1 MTTRKLKVIVAVH
14 IRQIPQTNIGL
25 SIDCIITYQ
34 TYFKAKELMKTEK
47 LDKPSYTNEY
57 VDDLVENAG
66 DGIISISRDG
76 TIMSINRSAEDIFGY
91 SKSEAIGQDIDIIV
105 PQDKLVDE
113 KQLLLGRVISNGEVI
128 SGFETERIRK
138 DGKKVAVNVTISPI
152 RDKSGGVVGASG
164 IFRILTEEE
173 FMRKRITQFD
183 KLISVGKLA
192 AELPHQVNSPLGA
205 VVGRIQLVLKNLDK
219 LDREMLK
226 KNLKQMMTACN
237 HIQTAIGSLLDYTR
251 RVVAR
256 KPVDINVVIEDA
268 VIMMTPRLML
278 QRISVGKSLTEDIPK
293 ILEIGGELIHVFVSV
308 MSNAI
313 DAMDK
318 GGRLEV
324 VTDVV
329 KDPKTS
335 SVSRVRVTII
345 DTGHGISE
353 ENMEKIFIPFYTT
366 KDEGK
371 GTGLGLAIVKR
382 IIKMHKGDIDV
393 LSKVNQG
400 TSVIFS
406 FPVLIDD
413 EEAI

>member
-1 MTTRKLKVIVAVH
+1 M
-14 IRQIPQTNIGL
+14 GL
-25 SIDCIITYQ
+25 SIGCVITHQ
-34 TYFKAKELMKTEK
+34 TDFKTKELIKTEN
-47 LDKPSYTNEY
+47 LDKPLYMNEY
-57 VDDLVENAG
+57 MDDLVENAG

-76 TIMSINRSAEDIFGY
+76 TIMSMNRSAEDILGY
-91 SKSEAIGQDIDIIV
+91 SRSEAIGQDIDIIV

-152 RDKSGGVVGASG
+152 RDKSGGVVGASE
-164 IFRILTEEE
+164 IFRTLTEEE

-192 AELPHQVNSPLGA
+192 AELAHQVNSPLGA
-205 VVGRIQLVLKNLDK
+205 VVGRIQLILKNIDK
-219 LDREMLK
+219 FDKEMLRN
-226 KNLKQMMTACN
+226 NLKQMMAGCE
-237 HIQTAIGSLLDYTR
+237 HIRTAIGSLLDYSR
-251 RVVAR
+251 RVAGR
-256 KPVDINVVIEDA
+256 KPVDINTVIEDA
-268 VIMMTPRLML
+268 LIMMSTRLM
-278 QRISVGKSLTEDIPK
+278 QKRISVHKSLTKNLPK
-293 ILEIGGELIHVFVSV
+293 IMEIGSELIHVFVSI

-324 VTDVV
+324 ITDVV
-329 KDPKTS
+329 KDPENS
-335 SVSRVRVTII
+335 SVSKVRITIT

-353 ENMEKIFIPFYTT
+353 KNIEKIFTPFYTT

-371 GTGLGLAIVKR
+371 GTGLGLPIVKR
-382 IIKMHKGDIDV
+382 IIKIHKGDIDV

>member
-1 MTTRKLKVIVAVH
+1 VH

-57 VDDLVENAG
+57 VNDLVENAG

-113 KQLLLGRVISNGEVI
+113 KQLLLGRVFSNGEVI

-138 DGKKVAVNVTISPI
+138 DGKKVTVNVTISPI

-164 IFRILTEEE
+164 IFRTLTEEE

-192 AELPHQVNSPLGA
+192 AELAHQVNSPLGA
-205 VVGRIQLVLKNLDK
+205 VIGRIQLVLKNLDK
-219 LDREMLK
+219 FDREKLK

-251 RVVAR
+251 RVVER
-256 KPVDINVVIEDA
+256 KPVDINAIIEDA
-268 VIMMTPRLML
+268 LIMMAPRLML
-278 QRISVGKSLTEDIPK
+278 QRISVRKSLTEDIPK

-313 DAMDK
+313 DAIDK
-318 GGRLEV
+318 GGKLEV

-335 SVSRVRVTII
+335 SLSRVRVTII

-353 ENMEKIFIPFYTT
+353 ENMEKIFTPFYTT

>member
-1 MTTRKLKVIVAVH
+1 M
-14 IRQIPQTNIGL
+14 
-25 SIDCIITYQ
+25 
-34 TYFKAKELMKTEK
+34 
-47 LDKPSYTNEY
+47 
-57 VDDLVENAG
+57 DDLVENAG

-76 TIMSINRSAEDIFGY
+76 AIMSMNRSAEDIFGY

-152 RDKSGGVVGASG
+152 KDKSGSVIGASG
-164 IFRILTEEE
+164 IFRTLTEED

-183 KLISVGKLA
+183 KLISIGKLA
-192 AELPHQVNSPLGA
+192 TEITHQVNSPLGA
-205 VVGRIQLVLKNLDK
+205 VIGRIQLVLKNLDK
-219 LDREMLK
+219 YDREMLE
-226 KNLKQMMTACN
+226 KNLKQMMTGCD
-237 HIQTAIGSLLDYTR
+237 HIRTTIGGLLDYSR

-256 KPVDINVVIEDA
+256 KPVDINDVIEDA
-268 VIMMTPRLML
+268 LIMMSPRLML
-278 QRISVGKSLTEDIPK
+278 KRISMHKSLTEDMPK
-293 ILEIGGELIHVFVSV
+293 VLEIGSELIHVFVSV
-308 MSNAI
+308 VSNAI
-313 DAMDK
+313 DAMDE

-324 VTDVV
+324 ITDVV
-329 KDPKTS
+329 KDPETS
-335 SVSRVRVTII
+335 SAGKIRVTII

-353 ENMEKIFIPFYTT
+353 QNIEKIFTPFYTT

-371 GTGLGLAIVKR
+371 GTGLGLSIVKR

-406 FPVLIDD
+406 FPGLID

>member
-1 MTTRKLKVIVAVH
+1 M
-14 IRQIPQTNIGL
+14 
-25 SIDCIITYQ
+25 
-34 TYFKAKELMKTEK
+34 
-47 LDKPSYTNEY
+47 NEY
-57 VDDLVENAG
+57 MDDLVENAG

-76 TIMSINRSAEDIFGY
+76 TIMSMNRSAEDIFGY
-91 SKSEAIGQDIDIIV
+91 SRSEAIGQDIDIIV
-105 PQDKLVDE
+105 PQDKLVDV
-113 KQLLLGRVISNGEVI
+113 KQLLLGKVISNGEVI
-128 SGFETERIRK
+128 RGFETERIRK
-138 DGKKVAVNVTISPI
+138 DGNKVAVNATISPI
-152 RDKSGGVVGASG
+152 RDKSGSVVGASG
-164 IFRILTEEE
+164 IFRTLTEEE

-192 AELPHQVNSPLGA
+192 AELAHQVNSPLGA
-205 VVGRIQLVLKNLDK
+205 VIGRIQLVLKNLDK

-237 HIQTAIGSLLDYTR
+237 HIQTAIGSLLDYSR
-251 RVVAR
+251 RVVVR
-256 KPVDINVVIEDA
+256 KQVDINVVIEDA
-268 VIMMTPRLML
+268 LIMMSPRLML
-278 QRISVGKSLTEDIPK
+278 QRISVRKSLTEDIPK
-293 ILEIGGELIHVFVSV
+293 ILEIGSELIHVFVSV

-313 DAMDK
+313 DAMDT

-353 ENMEKIFIPFYTT
+353 ENMGKIFTPFYTT
-366 KDEGK
+366 KGEDK

-400 TSVIFS
+400 TSVIFT
-406 FPVLIDD
+406 FPGLIDN

>member
-1 MTTRKLKVIVAVH
+1 MHV
-14 IRQIPQTNIGL
+14 RQISQANIGL

-152 RDKSGGVVGASG
+152 RDKSGGVVGASE
-164 IFRILTEEE
+164 IFRTLTEEE

-192 AELPHQVNSPLGA
+192 AELAHQVNSPLGA
-205 VVGRIQLVLKNLDK
+205 VIGRIQLVLKNLDK

-237 HIQTAIGSLLDYTR
+237 HIQTAIGSLLVYTR
-251 RVVAR
+251 RVVER

-278 QRISVGKSLTEDIPK
+278 QRISVRKSLTEDIPK

-413 EEAI
+413 EAI

>member
-1 MTTRKLKVIVAVH
+1 M
-14 IRQIPQTNIGL
+14 
-25 SIDCIITYQ
+25 
-34 TYFKAKELMKTEK
+34 KAKN

-57 VDDLVENAG
+57 MDDLVENAG
-66 DGIISISRDG
+66 DGIIGISRDG
-76 TIMSINRSAEDIFGY
+76 TIMSMNRSAEDIFGY
-91 SKSEAIGQDIDIIV
+91 SRSEAIGQGIDIIV

-152 RDKSGGVVGASG
+152 RNESGSVIGASG
-164 IFRILTEEE
+164 IFRTLTEEE

-192 AELPHQVNSPLGA
+192 AELAHQVNSPLGA
-205 VVGRIQLVLKNLDK
+205 VVGRIQLILKNLDK
-219 LDREMLK
+219 FDKEMLRN
-226 KNLKQMMTACN
+226 NLKQMMTGCD
-237 HIQTAIGSLLDYTR
+237 HIRTAIGSLLDYSR
-251 RVVAR
+251 RVAVR
-256 KPVDINVVIEDA
+256 KPVDINTIIEDA
-268 VIMMTPRLML
+268 LIMMSTRLML
-278 QRISVGKSLTEDIPK
+278 KRISVHKSLTKNLPE
-293 ILEIGGELIHVFVSV
+293 ILEIGSELIHVFVSI

-324 VTDVV
+324 ITDVV
-329 KDPKTS
+329 KDPKNS
-335 SVSRVRVTII
+335 SVSKVRITIM

-353 ENMEKIFIPFYTT
+353 QNIEKIFTPFYTT
-366 KDEGK
+366 KEEGK
-371 GTGLGLAIVKR
+371 GTGLGLSIVKR

-393 LSKVNQG
+393 LSKVDQG
-400 TSVIFS
+400 TSVILS
-406 FPVLIDD
+406 FPGLIDD